1 MAAPG
6 STVGGRGGAEQ
17 PIVDAWPQELYRTSM
32 PIGTVFTDL
41 GVSGSTMSAAI
52 DEQLALA
59 LELQPTVVT
68 VG

>member
-1 MAAPG
+1 
-6 STVGGRGGAEQ
+6 
-17 PIVDAWPQELYRTSM
+17 M